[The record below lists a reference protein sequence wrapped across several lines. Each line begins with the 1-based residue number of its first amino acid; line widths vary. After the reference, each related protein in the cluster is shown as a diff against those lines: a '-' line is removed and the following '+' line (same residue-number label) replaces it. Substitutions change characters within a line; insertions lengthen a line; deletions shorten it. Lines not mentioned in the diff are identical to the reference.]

1 MASKGGGPKGQGGV
15 KTSRHQRLTVV
26 SHRRPSP
33 TRPRDWRVPVK
44 LGAVLLI
51 PLFSFLVI
59 AGVQVGSSVASA
71 STLDN
76 FAEHVSLGRQV
87 THLVHELQRE
97 RDRTTGMLASL
108 GSPGNPSRD
117 VSHLNPEWTA
127 VDRATE
133 EMRAAVRPLLGD
145 QALAATY
152 AQADALLAQVPQLRE
167 GATKGWLRTHAAFE
181 TYTRTIASLQA
192 LLPASIE
199 VSGDPTVARVVRGYT
214 YLSLAKELTAQVRG
228 HLFIVCSGGAFL
240 PGEFERI
247 ADVRAEAQSAIQRF
261 RDGADPSQVAQFD
274 DTVTGQAVSNASRLL
289 QTIVGNARAAEIGVE
304 AQQWWL
310 ASTTQLELMRTVEQ
324 TLLENATSGVLAASG
339 SQWRSTILGTIA
351 TLTLLLVTV
360 LASVVIGRG
369 MATSLRSLREQA
381 LQVAQQK
388 LPNVIQQLRASPT
401 SAPRLR
407 VDPIVIHARDEVGE
421 VAEAF
426 TAVHRSAVRLAA
438 EQAHMRRNVNDIL
451 IKLARRSQTLVE
463 RQLKLLDK
471 MESTETNPEQL
482 ANLFRLDHLA
492 TRLRRNDENLLVLA
506 EGDSSRGQD
515 QPVDLNTVVMAATAE
530 IEHYPRV
537 RHEVHDS
544 VYIVGYAVTDLVHLI
559 AELLENATN
568 FSPPD
573 TTVQLTA
580 LSEPDGGAELVITDS
595 GIGMPREAILDANR
609 QLAAPMSI
617 DISAAERMGHVVVG
631 HLAKRHDIRVS
642 LASRAAGAHASPGDE
657 SEDGDATGTIVR
669 IWIPARLVS
678 PPPDD
683 PAPTVEAVRWLKP
696 DGTLSRQTGAEPPV
710 ARPVRPRAEDLL
722 RPGGAIRE
730 SIWWSRDGQGANG
743 AGPEAGPA
751 EGQEEGTEAVPVFT
765 EAGLPKRTRTTK
777 RTATVVI
784 EAVVAEVDPDATE
797 SMLTSFYSGV
807 RRADTETSR
816 G

>member
-1 MASKGGGPKGQGGV
+1 MASKGGGPKGQAGG
-15 KTSRHQRLTVV
+15 KSNSRHQRLTVV
-26 SHRRPSP
+26 SHRRPSA

-59 AGVQVGSSVASA
+59 AGIQVASSVATA
-71 STLDN
+71 STLDK
-76 FAEHVSLGRQV
+76 FARHVSLGRQV

-108 GSPGNPSRD
+108 SAHPAPARD
-117 VSHLNPEWTA
+117 VSSLSPDWTA
-127 VDRATE
+127 VDRAAE
-133 EMRAAVRPLLGD
+133 DLRAAVRPLLDD
-145 QALAATY
+145 QAMAGAF
-152 AQADALLAQVPQLRE
+152 AQAEALLAQVPQIRA
-167 GATKGWLRTHAAFE
+167 GATQGWLRAQAAFE
-181 TYTRTIASLQA
+181 TYTRAIASLQA
-192 LLPASIE
+192 LLPAPLE
-199 VSGDPTVARVVRGYT
+199 VGGDPTAARMVRGYT
-214 YLSLAKELTAQVRG
+214 YLSLAKELTAQIRG
-228 HLFIVCSGGAFL
+228 HLYMVCSVGSFA

-247 ADVRAEAQSAIQRF
+247 ADVRAEAQSAFERF
-261 RDGADPSQVAQFD
+261 REGADQRQLARFD
-274 DTVTGQAVSNASRLL
+274 DEVTGQAVSNASRLL
-289 QTIVGNARAAEIGVE
+289 QTIIGNARAAELGVD

-310 ASTTQLELMRTVEQ
+310 ASTTQLELMRAVEQ
-324 TLLENATSGVLAASG
+324 TLLENATAGVLAASE
-339 SQWRSTILGTIA
+339 SQWRSTILGTVA
-351 TLTLLLVTV
+351 TLTLLMVTM
-360 LASVVIGRG
+360 LATVVIGRG

-401 SAPRLR
+401 TAPRLR
-407 VDPIVIHARDEVGE
+407 VDPIVVHARDEVGE

-438 EQAHMRRNVNDIL
+438 EQALMRRNVNDIL

-463 RQLKLLDK
+463 RQLRLLDK

-515 QPVDLNTVVMAATAE
+515 QPVDLSTVVLAATAE

-537 RHEVHDS
+537 RQEVHDS
-544 VYIVGYAVTDLVHLI
+544 VYIVGYAITDLVHLI

-580 LSEPDGGAELVITDS
+580 QSEPDGGAEIIITDS
-595 GIGMPREAILDANR
+595 GIGMASEAIADANR

-617 DISAAERMGHVVVG
+617 DISSAERMGLVVVG
-631 HLAKRHDIRVS
+631 HLARRHDIRVT
-642 LASRAAGAHASPGDE
+642 LAARTPGAHAVPAD
-657 SEDGDATGTIVR
+657 DAPVKGVIVT
-669 IWIPARLVS
+669 IWIPPKLVTEAS
-678 PPPDD
+678 TE
-683 PAPTVEAVRWLKP
+683 PAPTVDAVRWLQP
-696 DGTLSRQTGAEPPV
+696 DGSPSQDQPADGQAQP
-710 ARPVRPRAEDLL
+710 ARPVRVRAEDLL
-722 RPGGAIRE
+722 RPAGG
-730 SIWWSRDGQGANG
+730 SKKSVWWSRD
-743 AGPEAGPA
+743 A
-751 EGQEEGTEAVPVFT
+751 EGSNGMAQPARPEETQAAAVFT
-765 EAGLPKRTRTTK
+765 EAGLPKRTRTEK

-784 EAVVAEVDPDATE
+784 EAVAPEADPDATE

-807 RRADTETSR
+807 RRADTESAR